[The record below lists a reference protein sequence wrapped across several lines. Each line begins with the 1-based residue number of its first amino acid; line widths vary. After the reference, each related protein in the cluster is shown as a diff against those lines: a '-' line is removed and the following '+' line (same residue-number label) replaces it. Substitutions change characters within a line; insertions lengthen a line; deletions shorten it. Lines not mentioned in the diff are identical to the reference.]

1 VANQTIDDILVYL
14 ETNIPAEIPELTGL
28 VKVTRAKEPTPG
40 VFSNYGVK
48 IYLGLDK
55 PKEILFKKIGP
66 LAHEVWRINVDFV
79 YNKSSKSRELYS
91 DAKGL
96 SYWESQLTD
105 ALMFGTNLGAF
116 KSSFWEL
123 QNQEDYQDTVVLR
136 GIFTCE
142 IVNRY
147 G

>member
-1 VANQTIDDILVYL
+1 MPNQTIEDVFAYL
-14 ETNIPAEIPELTGL
+14 ETKIPASIPELAGKVL
-28 VKVTRAKEPTPG
+28 VTKSKEPFPG
-40 VFSNYGVK
+40 IIKDYGVRA
-48 IYLGLDK
+48 YLGLEK

-66 LAHEVWRINVDFV
+66 IYHEMYRINVDFIF
-79 YNKSSKSRELYS
+79 NKSLKSRELYS

-96 SYWESQLTD
+96 SYWENQLTI
-105 ALMFGTNLGAF
+105 ALINGTNNGAF
-116 KSSFWEL
+116 KNSYWEL
-123 QNQEDYQDTVVLR
+123 TNQEDYQDTVVLR